1 MDTTA
6 TIHSSTPET
15 IAQLTVR
22 ITDLERALATE
33 LQKNADLERSIATEK
48 KYTSSHYDNYKNLLA
63 QVDSFIETLARY
75 VESDDIDN
83 EIAEDLAECFG
94 RELTRKIVGHI
105 RIEGDVEIEV
115 PVGFDLDAIG
125 EELDIHIGQAY
136 TSTVRIDY
144 SDISLVEIE
153 EN

>member
-1 MDTTA
+1 MDTST
-6 TIHSSTPET
+6 HTPES
-15 IAQLTVR
+15 TVQAFDHLHTR
-22 ITDLERALATE
+22 ISDLELAL
-33 LQKNADLERSIATEK
+33 ATEK
-48 KYTSSHYDNYKNLLA
+48 KYSSSHYDNYKNLQA

-136 TSTVRIDY
+136 NSTVRIDY
-144 SDISLVEIE
+144 SDVSVVEIE
-153 EN
+153 EF

>member
-1 MDTTA
+1 METFFPT
-6 TIHSSTPET
+6 STPDA

-22 ITDLERALATE
+22 ITDLEAALATE
-33 LQKNADLERSIATEK
+33 KQNKSNIA
-48 KYTSSHYDNYKNLLA
+48 DNYHNLML
-63 QVDSFIETLARY
+63 QVDSFMDTLAKY
-75 VESDDIDN
+75 VESFDIDN

-94 RELTRKIVGHI
+94 RELTRKVVGHI

-153 EN
+153 EF

>member
-1 MDTTA
+1 MDTFFPT
-6 TIHSSTPET
+6 STPDT

-22 ITDLERALATE
+22 ITDLEAALATE
-33 LQKNADLERSIATEK
+33 KQNKSNIA
-48 KYTSSHYDNYKNLLA
+48 DNYHNLML
-63 QVDSFIETLARY
+63 QVDSFMECLTNYVKDGHLEIE
-75 VESDDIDN
+75 V
-83 EIAEDLAECFG
+83 AEDFAECFG
-94 RELTRKIVGHI
+94 RDMTRKVIGHI

-115 PVGFDLDAIG
+115 PVNFDLDTIG

-153 EN
+153 EF